1 MVDFRSLSRGASI
14 TGTPR
19 YSDKTNHRETLIS
32 YCTILWDIPSLSP
45 RRHYPPTPPH
55 RPCALTS
62 IDVLFFLVL
71 WRMFR
76 DVRPWLDL
84 VDELRAH
91 GISQD
96 LPLPQIA
103 VMGDQSCGKSSV
115 LEVGPCS
122 VDRAD
127 HKER

>member
-1 MVDFRSLSRGASI
+1 MVGPCRCNDNFFPPVCSR
-14 TGTPR
+14 
-19 YSDKTNHRETLIS
+19 LF
-32 YCTILWDIPSLSP
+32 
-45 RRHYPPTPPH
+45 
-55 RPCALTS
+55 ALHGGGF
-62 IDVLFFLVL
+62 DC
-71 WRMFR
+71 WCR

-115 LEVGPCS
+115 LEVQYFFTLPRFLELDLTWRQGAIDSFSCFDAVFS
-122 VDRAD
+122 LNA
-127 HKER
+127 

>member
-1 MVDFRSLSRGASI
+1 MKGSVTSLSLSFVRS
-14 TGTPR
+14 
-19 YSDKTNHRETLIS
+19 K
-32 YCTILWDIPSLSP
+32 SL
-45 RRHYPPTPPH
+45 
-55 RPCALTS
+55 
-62 IDVLFFLVL
+62 V
-71 WRMFR
+71 R

-115 LEVGPCS
+115 LEV
-122 VDRAD
+122 
-127 HKER
+127 

>member
-1 MVDFRSLSRGASI
+1 MAAEGARAGDAGDSI
-14 TGTPR
+14 FQQIH
-19 YSDKTNHRETLIS
+19 D
-32 YCTILWDIPSLSP
+32 
-45 RRHYPPTPPH
+45 
-55 RPCALTS
+55 
-62 IDVLFFLVL
+62 
-71 WRMFR
+71 R

-115 LEVGPCS
+115 LEVLCMSCHRRQIRTQPAVTDAFWQGFVLGLCVGS
-122 VDRAD
+122 EETR
-127 HKER
+127 

>member
-1 MVDFRSLSRGASI
+1 MEWDC
-14 TGTPR
+14 GTKNGTENGNWTTEWIGVENGIWNGMG
-19 YSDKTNHRETLIS
+19 YN
-32 YCTILWDIPSLSP
+32 
-45 RRHYPPTPPH
+45 
-55 RPCALTS
+55 
-62 IDVLFFLVL
+62 
-71 WRMFR
+71 R

-115 LEVGPCS
+115 LEV
-122 VDRAD
+122 
-127 HKER
+127 

>member
-1 MVDFRSLSRGASI
+1 MPTFGPLYLSVLCSASMKLYTVDRDPTIVGSTYVQSL
-14 TGTPR
+14 
-19 YSDKTNHRETLIS
+19 N
-32 YCTILWDIPSLSP
+32 
-45 RRHYPPTPPH
+45 
-55 RPCALTS
+55 TS
-62 IDVLFFLVL
+62 FD
-71 WRMFR
+71 R

-115 LEVGPCS
+115 LEV
-122 VDRAD
+122 
-127 HKER
+127 

>member
-1 MVDFRSLSRGASI
+1 
-14 TGTPR
+14 
-19 YSDKTNHRETLIS
+19 N
-32 YCTILWDIPSLSP
+32 
-45 RRHYPPTPPH
+45 
-55 RPCALTS
+55 
-62 IDVLFFLVL
+62 
-71 WRMFR
+71 R

-115 LEVGPCS
+115 LE
-122 VDRAD
+122 
-127 HKER
+127 

>member
-1 MVDFRSLSRGASI
+1 MSSSQ
-14 TGTPR
+14 
-19 YSDKTNHRETLIS
+19 
-32 YCTILWDIPSLSP
+32 
-45 RRHYPPTPPH
+45 
-55 RPCALTS
+55 
-62 IDVLFFLVL
+62 LFIGLPLVL
-71 WRMFR
+71 VLAFSDR

-115 LEVGPCS
+115 LEVCVFMS
-122 VDRAD
+122 TYILCMAS
-127 HKER
+127 

>member
-1 MVDFRSLSRGASI
+1 MKS
-14 TGTPR
+14 
-19 YSDKTNHRETLIS
+19 
-32 YCTILWDIPSLSP
+32 
-45 RRHYPPTPPH
+45 
-55 RPCALTS
+55 
-62 IDVLFFLVL
+62 
-71 WRMFR
+71 FR

-115 LEVGPCS
+115 LEVRGVIEAACRLLLWPAG
-122 VDRAD
+122 VDLVGVVRSTLSYP
-127 HKER
+127 